1 MKPTVLIATFTAIA
15 GFAAGWL
22 FKPSEAPA
30 TAGPQ
35 PSAASGR
42 QSGTL
47 DGKSRDRSAER
58 PLILKPRG
66 DGRADSDPETAEMH
80 VKFDRTLKSSTQ
92 SAEKARLD
100 RLVEALGLSPE
111 QKEAME
117 ALLAGRRDGFRELQ
131 GNGKSRTEM
140 VEEAA
145 NAQRVFEQEV
155 AKILDPEQVT
165 ALADLNKRNTE
176 NNIEVRA
183 YRSLQDVI
191 GQVDLSPEQ
200 RDQALEIFRASSAEA
215 QKRRPEGW
223 SIMNETLNVMGGS
236 QVSAL
241 DDMSEFLTDPAV
253 MNDPLEI
260 QRRVAQK
267 KRMDGEQM
275 VSQLTSIL
283 TPAQLRQYKATV
295 DARASFAEQVLPAA
309 PKKR

>member
-1 MKPTVLIATFTAIA
+1 MKPTVLIATFAAIA

-22 FKPSEAPA
+22 FKPSESPA
-30 TAGPQ
+30 AAGPQ
-35 PSAASGR
+35 SAAGSGR
-42 QSGTL
+42 PSGPL
-47 DGKSRDRSAER
+47 DGKSHNRSAER
-58 PLILKPRG
+58 PLVLKPRG
-66 DGRADSDPETAEMH
+66 DGRTDSDPETAEMH

-92 SAEKARLD
+92 MSENARLG
-100 RLVEALGLSPE
+100 RLVEALGLSSE

-131 GNGKSRTEM
+131 GNGKSRTQM
-140 VEEAA
+140 VEDAA

-155 AKILDPEQVT
+155 SKILDPEQVT
-165 ALADLNKRNTE
+165 ALADLTKRKKE
-176 NNIEVRA
+176 NDIEARA
-183 YRSLQDVI
+183 YRNLQDVI

-200 RDQALEIFRASSAEA
+200 RDKALEAFRTSSAEA
-215 QKRRPEGW
+215 QDRRPEGW
-223 SIMNETLNVMGGS
+223 SIMNETLNIMGGN

-275 VSQLTSIL
+275 VTQLASIL

>member
-1 MKPTVLIATFTAIA
+1 MKPTVLIATFTAVA

-35 PSAASGR
+35 PSAVSGR

-140 VEEAA
+140 VE
-145 NAQRVFEQEV
+145 V

-165 ALADLNKRNTE
+165 ALADLNQRNTE

-295 DARASFAEQVLPAA
+295 DARANFAEQVLPAA